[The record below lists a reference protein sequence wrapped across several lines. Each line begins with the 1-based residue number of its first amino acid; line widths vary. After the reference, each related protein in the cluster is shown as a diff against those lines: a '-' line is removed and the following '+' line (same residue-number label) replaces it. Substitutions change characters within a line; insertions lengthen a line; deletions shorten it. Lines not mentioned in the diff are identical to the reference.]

1 MADTRTVADTRTGR
15 FVHLDEHRQV
25 TLNEMGRA
33 EDDTYLVTE
42 AHDGTLVLTPVPSRT
57 EDHTALLIRPEMVER
72 LQRDSSEHIEAPAD
86 PTPETAAVRLAC
98 LALRQAGL
106 FGDPRVPVNVNHP
119 RFAEAVEAAAAAPD
133 KQQALKAAT
142 AILQGP
148 EAAAAFGL
156 DPLSGAERQAGALPN

>member
-1 MADTRTVADTRTGR
+1 MADTHTSR

-25 TLNEMGRA
+25 GLNGMGRA

-57 EDHTALLIRPEMVER
+57 EDHTDLLTRPEMIER
-72 LQRDSSEHIEAPAD
+72 FQRDSSAHIEAPAD

-98 LALRQAGL
+98 LALRQAGRW
-106 FGDPRVPVNVNHP
+106 GDPRLPVNVNHP
-119 RFAEAVEAAAAAPD
+119 RFTEAVEAAAAAPD
-133 KQQALKAAT
+133 KQHALEAAT

-156 DPLSGAERQAGALPN
+156 DP

>member
-1 MADTRTVADTRTGR
+1 MADTRTGR

-25 TLNEMGRA
+25 GLNGMGRA

-42 AHDGTLVLTPVPSRT
+42 AHDGTLVLTPVPSRA
-57 EDHTALLIRPEMVER
+57 EDHAALLVRPEMIER
-72 LQRDSSEHIEAPAD
+72 LQRDPSEHIEAPSD

-106 FGDPRVPVNVNHP
+106 SGDPVLPVEVNHP

-133 KQQALKAAT
+133 RQRALKAAT

-156 DPLSGAERQAGALPN
+156 DS

>member
-1 MADTRTVADTRTGR
+1 MADTRTGR
-15 FVHLDEHRQV
+15 FVHLDDHRQV
-25 TLNEMGRA
+25 GLNGMGRA

-57 EDHTALLIRPEMVER
+57 EDHTALLIRPEMIER

-86 PTPETAAVRLAC
+86 PTPETAAIRLAC

-106 FGDPRVPVNVNHP
+106 WGDPRLPVNVNHP

-133 KQQALKAAT
+133 RQQALEAAT

-148 EAAAAFGL
+148 EAAAALGL
-156 DPLSGAERQAGALPN
+156 DP

>member
-1 MADTRTVADTRTGR
+1 MADTRTGR
-15 FVHLDEHRQV
+15 FVHVDEHRQV
-25 TLNEMGRA
+25 TLDGMGCA
-33 EDDTYLVTE
+33 DDDTYLVTE

-57 EDHTALLIRPEMVER
+57 EDHTALLTRPEMVER

-106 FGDPRVPVNVNHP
+106 WGDPRLPVNVNHP
-119 RFAEAVEAAAAAPD
+119 RFAEAVEAAASAPD
-133 KQQALKAAT
+133 RQHALEAAT
-142 AILQGP
+142 AILDGP

-156 DPLSGAERQAGALPN
+156 DLYDGADRREGALLD

>member
-1 MADTRTVADTRTGR
+1 MADTRTSR

-25 TLNEMGRA
+25 GLNGMGRA

-57 EDHTALLIRPEMVER
+57 EDHTALLTRPEMIER

-86 PTPETAAVRLAC
+86 PTPETAAIRLAC
-98 LALRQAGL
+98 LALRQAGA
-106 FGDPRVPVNVNHP
+106 PRLPVNVNHP

-133 KQQALKAAT
+133 RQQALEAAT

-148 EAAAAFGL
+148 EAAAAFEL
-156 DPLSGAERQAGALPN
+156 DP

>member
-1 MADTRTVADTRTGR
+1 MADTRTGR
-15 FVHLDEHRQV
+15 FVHVDEHRQV
-25 TLNEMGRA
+25 TLDGMGCA
-33 EDDTYLVTE
+33 DDDTYLVTE

-57 EDHTALLIRPEMVER
+57 EDHTALLTRPEMIER
-72 LQRDSSEHIEAPAD
+72 LQRDSSQHIAAPAE
-86 PTPETAAVRLAC
+86 PTPETAAIRLAC

-106 FGDPRVPVNVNHP
+106 WGDLRLPVSVNHP

-156 DPLSGAERQAGALPN
+156 DPSSGADRQ

>member
-1 MADTRTVADTRTGR
+1 MADTRTGR

-25 TLNEMGRA
+25 GLNGMGRA

-57 EDHTALLIRPEMVER
+57 ADHDALLIRPEMIER

-106 FGDPRVPVNVNHP
+106 WGDPHRPVNVNHP

-133 KQQALKAAT
+133 RQQALDAAT

-156 DPLSGAERQAGALPN
+156 DPSGGADRQTGALSN